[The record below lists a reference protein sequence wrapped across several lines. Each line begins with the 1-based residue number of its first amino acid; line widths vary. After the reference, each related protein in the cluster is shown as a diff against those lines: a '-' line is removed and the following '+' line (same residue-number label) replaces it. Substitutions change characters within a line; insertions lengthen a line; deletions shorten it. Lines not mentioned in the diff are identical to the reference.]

1 MTTSTAPTR
10 ASTMT
15 LRRQKARAV
24 GGNLDGGY
32 TDAFE
37 IICID
42 CGDDPR
48 RDYQDVPPWLQRLRG
63 PYSLSTGVTRYEAHV
78 AWHEGPARAC

>member
-15 LRRQKARAV
+15 LRRQKAHTV

-32 TDAFE
+32 TDTFE
-37 IICID
+37 IICCD

-48 RDYQDVPPWLQRLRG
+48 RDYQDVTPRLQRLRG
-63 PYSLSTGVTRYEAHV
+63 PYVLDTGVTQYEAHV
-78 AWHEGPARAC
+78 EWHEARARAR

>member
-1 MTTSTAPTR
+1 MTTSTAPAR

-15 LRRQKARAV
+15 LRRQKAHTV

-37 IICID
+37 IICSD

-48 RDYQDVPPWLQRLRG
+48 QDYHDVSPPLQRLRG
-63 PYSLSTGVTRYEAHV
+63 PYLIDTGIKQYESHIS
-78 AWHEGPARAC
+78 WHEAEARAR

>member
-1 MTTSTAPTR
+1 
-10 ASTMT
+10 MT

-24 GGNLDGGY
+24 EGDLDGGY

-37 IICID
+37 IICSD

-48 RDYQDVPPWLQRLRG
+48 RDYQDVPPRLQRIRG
-63 PYSLSTGVTRYEAHV
+63 PYPIDTGVTQYEAHI
-78 AWHEGPARAC
+78 AWHEALPATANRRR